1 MLQQIVN
8 ALRRQDGVSDWLVRH
23 IRKLSQQHYVIGDGP
38 ENTRAV
44 TSERVV
50 VTVMNDHRAAQR
62 GEELVRGEAEVT
74 LLPSDLAHVSRKLEE
89 AVFMAGL
96 TDNPPYGLPTPSEFP
111 RVDLADPE
119 IRAQPQE
126 VAKHMVQQLVDAVG
140 AEKGVRL
147 SSAEAFVDEVHTSIE
162 NSRGTI
168 GTQVETK
175 LLLDFVLLASNGDEE
190 MESHIAFD
198 RRRASDLDVP
208 LLAHR
213 QAQYARDAIVAQTPK
228 TGTYAVVVS
237 DEALA
242 ELLLSSGYSPLVLRS
257 AGQLKYQRL
266 SPWEVGKSIFS
277 VEPRG
282 DPFMMYSNSLLPF
295 GTRSAIFDSD
305 GLAGRRTLII
315 KNGVLSSFWAT
326 QRYAEY
332 LAIPA
337 TGTFGNMEIAAGSS
351 PFDQLFD
358 GHGTVYHIVA
368 FSAMSPDP
376 ITGDFVGEIRLGYEV
391 QKGQR
396 RPIRGGSISGNLF
409 TVLADAQFSE
419 ETVFLGDYLGPRGM
433 IFPQITVAGE

>member
-1 MLQQIVN
+1 MLQQLVD
-8 ALRRQDGVSDWLVRH
+8 ALHKQDGVNDWLVRYIQKMSH
-23 IRKLSQQHYVIGDGP
+23 QHYVIGDGP

-44 TSERVV
+44 NSERVV
-50 VTVMNDHRAAQR
+50 VTVMNDHLAAQR
-62 GEELVRGEAEVT
+62 GEELMRGEAEVT
-74 LLPSDLAHVSRKLEE
+74 VLPSDLPHVSRKLEE

-96 TDNPPYGLPTPSEFP
+96 TDNPPYGLPMSSEFP

-119 IRAQPQE
+119 IQAQPQE
-126 VAKHMVQQLVDAVG
+126 VAKHMVQQLVEAVG

-147 SSAEAFVDEVHTSIE
+147 SSAEAFVDEVHTRIE
-162 NSRGTI
+162 NSRGTS
-168 GTQVETK
+168 GSQVETR
-175 LLLDFVLLASNGDEE
+175 LLLDFVLLASSGKEE

-213 QAQYARDAIVAQTPK
+213 QAQYARDAIVAGTPK
-228 TGTYAVVVS
+228 TGTYPVVVS
-237 DEALA
+237 DDALV

-257 AGQLKYQRL
+257 AAQLKYQRL
-266 SPWEVGKSIFS
+266 SPWDVGKSIFS
-277 VEPRG
+277 VEPGG

-295 GTRSAIFDSD
+295 GSRSAVFDSD
-305 GLAGRRTLII
+305 GLAGRRTLIV

-332 LAIPA
+332 LAVPA
-337 TGTFGNMEIAAGSS
+337 TGTFGNMEVAAGSS

-358 GHGTVYHIVA
+358 GDGMVYHVVA

-376 ITGDFVGEIRLGYEV
+376 ITGDFVGEIRLGYEI

-409 TVLADAQFSE
+409 TVLAEAHFSE

-433 IFPQITVAGE
+433 RFPKITVAGE